1 MMIHCQNIE
10 LAFSGKK
17 IFDKLNLFI
26 EKGENVCISG
36 PSGKGKSTLLK
47 ILQGYIIPDK
57 GQILINN
64 KTLGTKTIKEI
75 RESIIWIPQNINL
88 PVNNGW
94 ELLNLLHIQP
104 NIELV
109 NEFIEKLGLEK
120 DIISKDFN
128 KISGGQKQRIIISIC
143 LSLNKKIILMD
154 EPTASL
160 DDVSIKLLI
169 KTLKSLN
176 GKTIVSA
183 SHNHLWVNN
192 TDKIIQL

>member
-10 LAFSGKK
+10 LTFSGKK

-26 EKGENVCISG
+26 EKGENVCLSG

-47 ILQGYIIPDK
+47 MIQGYITPDN
-57 GQILINN
+57 GHILINN
-64 KTLGTKTIKEI
+64 TMLSTTTIKEL
-75 RESIIWIPQNINL
+75 RESIAWIPQNINL

-94 ELLNLLHIQP
+94 ELLNLLHIQS